1 MNVQTHIDTILE
13 PGFLDTRFQPII
25 ESRGDGFR
33 TYAFEGLSRG
43 PAGTNFA
50 AADVLFAYARHKR
63 EESRIDRAC
72 MMNVLRGAAQMP
84 EHFRISLNVHAST
97 LSRDDGFVTALAAC
111 ADAHSIPA
119 SRLIIELVEH
129 SSAWDDIR
137 LERAI
142 ASLRD
147 FGVGIALD
155 DIGVGLSNYRMMIET
170 RPEYFKVDRFFV
182 TGAGDDRYR
191 SVVIE
196 SIAQL
201 ASKFGARVI
210 AEGVESESDL
220 RRLLDLGVDLFQ
232 GYYFAMPVGA
242 LAAAN
247 FPRDLS
253 GLPMQRSMREM
264 SDG

>member
-1 MNVQTHIDTILE
+1 MNSQTHIDTILE

-25 ESRGDGFR
+25 ESRDGGFR

-63 EESRIDRAC
+63 EESRIDRVC
-72 MMNVLRGAAQMP
+72 MTNVLRAAAQMP

-97 LSRDDGFVTALAAC
+97 LSHDGDFVAALASC
-111 ADAHSIPA
+111 AEEHSIPA
-119 SRLIIELVEH
+119 SRIIIEVVEH
-129 SSAWDDIR
+129 ASAWDDIR

-142 ASLRD
+142 SSLRD
-147 FGVGIALD
+147 LGAGIALD

-170 RPEYFKVDRFFV
+170 RPDYFKVDRFFV
-182 TGAGDDRYR
+182 TGAYDDRYR

-220 RRLLDLGVDLFQ
+220 RHLIDLGVDLFQ
-232 GYYFAMPVGA
+232 GYYFAMPVSA

-247 FPRDLS
+247 FPCDVS
-253 GLPMQRSMREM
+253 GLLKQPQSMNA
-264 SDG
+264 